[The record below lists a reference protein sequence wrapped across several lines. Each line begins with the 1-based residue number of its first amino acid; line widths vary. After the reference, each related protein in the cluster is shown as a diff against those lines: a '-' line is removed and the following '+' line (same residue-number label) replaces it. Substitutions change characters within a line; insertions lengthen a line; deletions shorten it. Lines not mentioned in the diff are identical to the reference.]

1 MSWFGFC
8 NLSVIVNC
16 VTYSLKHI
24 LSREG
29 CKKCFFGVQSTL
41 RLRPN
46 QVQRIGAILIL
57 LQFRSI
63 LRYLYIDIS
72 RFNSISH
79 LKWNDS
85 CEIRFIIAYRRRLT
99 TALLL
104 SQIWTWITGWP
115 LTRHVYWTIDIN
127 LMADV
132 LLVPTDTSSRNAQE
146 SKNSK
151 CSFTGFN

>member
-1 MSWFGFC
+1 MSWIKFC

-115 LTRHVYWTIDIN
+115 RLFTGQLTYIN

-132 LLVPTDTSSRNAQE
+132 LLDPTDISPRNAQE
-146 SKNSK
+146 TKNSK
-151 CSFTGFN
+151 CYYTGFN